1 MTTAGTILTGQVAL
15 VAGATRGAGRGIA
28 RALGEA
34 GAFVYCTG
42 RSAAGHPKGMD
53 RPETIDETVALIKQA
68 GGRAVAVRI
77 DHTREEEVASLAA
90 RVRNEAGRLDVLV
103 NSIWGA
109 DPMVDWARRFWEIDL
124 ANVRAYLDQTLI
136 SHVITNR
143 HLAPLMVEANRGLIV
158 EVIDGHFAGYRGHI
172 LYDLVKSSLAR
183 LAYGMAM
190 ELART
195 GVTALSVSPG
205 FLRSEAVLE
214 PFRRS
219 RGGNWRDA
227 IAKDP
232 YFAESET
239 PALVGRA
246 VAALAADPDVRR
258 KAGLIHFASD
268 LAREYGFTD
277 VDGRVP
283 DFPRMFDA
291 NVKAIA
297 SAPPLDDEGRFLVWA
312 RYCQIHR
319 ILRGASSPCCSRTRS
334 ASKNWGV
341 ASHRRSHDG
350 AGSDRTR
357 VSGRTRWRR
366 RRWCRARRSARRAV
380 QISRNGRRWRPPFA
394 RALSRRRRDGARKG
408 KSWRKLRPLSPRGA
422 SARTS
427 WRRRV

>member
-1 MTTAGTILTGQVAL
+1 VTTTKPILAGQVAL

-28 RALGEA
+28 RALAAA

-53 RPETIDETVALIKQA
+53 RPETIDETVALIAQA
-68 GGRAVAVRI
+68 GGQAVAVRT
-77 DHTREEEVASLAA
+77 DHTNEEEVKRLAD
-90 RVRNEAGRLDVLV
+90 RVRSEAGRLDVLV

-109 DPMVDWARRFWEIDL
+109 DPMLNWSQRFWEIDL

-136 SHVITNR
+136 SHLITNR
-143 HLAPLMVEANRGLIV
+143 RLAPLMVEANRGLIV

-172 LYDLVKSSLAR
+172 LYDLVKTSLAR

-190 ELART
+190 ELVST
-195 GVTALSVSPG
+195 GVTALALSPG

-214 PFRRS
+214 HFGVREQ
-219 RGGNWRDA
+219 NWRDA

-246 VAALAADPDVRR
+246 AAALAADPDVRR

-277 VDGRVP
+277 VDGNVP

-291 NVKAIA
+291 NVKAMA
-297 SAPPLDDEGRFLVWA
+297 SAPALDDQERFLVWA
-312 RYCQIHR
+312 RYCQIHQD
-319 ILRGASSPCCSRTRS
+319 P
-334 ASKNWGV
+334 
-341 ASHRRSHDG
+341 
-350 AGSDRTR
+350 
-357 VSGRTRWRR
+357 
-366 RRWCRARRSARRAV
+366 ARRDLAM
-380 QISRNGRRWRPPFA
+380 
-394 RALSRRRRDGARKG
+394 L
-408 KSWRKLRPLSPRGA
+408 LA
-422 SARTS
+422 STLGLENFGPGLAPVEPHS
-427 WRRRV
+427 